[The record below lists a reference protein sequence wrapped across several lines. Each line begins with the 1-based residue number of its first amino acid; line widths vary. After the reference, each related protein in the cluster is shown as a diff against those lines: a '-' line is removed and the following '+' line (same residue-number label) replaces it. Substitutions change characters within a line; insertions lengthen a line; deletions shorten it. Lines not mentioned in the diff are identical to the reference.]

1 MHVRRYV
8 RQVTPQSLDD
18 IAPRCQRP
26 RRRPVYNPT
35 VVMPD
40 LDRHASELDRA
51 MQPNLDAYRIW
62 ATVGRAVTA
71 EQFHA
76 WLWPN
81 NATRLTQNRLAL
93 VGEESV
99 SVGHRPLIG

>member
-26 RRRPVYNPT
+26 RRRSVYNPT

-40 LDRHASELDRA
+40 LDRYDDVAE
-51 MQPNLDAYRIW
+51 NLSQAYR
-62 ATVGRAVTA
+62 R
-71 EQFHA
+71 Q
-76 WLWPN
+76 
-81 NATRLTQNRLAL
+81 
-93 VGEESV
+93 
-99 SVGHRPLIG
+99 LIDIAD